1 MASTSV
7 PDLTATRRSK
17 AKSDRRSQLIAAAE
31 RLVAERG
38 YLAVRLEDI
47 GAAAGVSGPA
57 IYRHFPNKEALLVE
71 LLVGISTRLLAG
83 ATDVVTR
90 ADDARSALDGLVD
103 FHLDFALG
111 ESDLIRI
118 QDRDLPNLPPG
129 AKRQVRKAQRQYV
142 EIWVD
147 VLRQLNTSLQRG
159 RCSADGARRVRI
171 AEFDTTFGET
181 KCDEKGRGQRACRPS
196 SDDGCCADLGRWD
209 RERLVPGSAAADGAS
224 DGPEDPEDG
233 ADNYQHDTDRRQDA
247 DAEDVAEHG
256 EDDSKD
262 NHRDSISIELS
273 TASGLLTGLRDIAVR
288 HLRIDSRVV
297 QRADDDRE
305 RDTPRRRAIGC
316 ASLKVTALI
325 GRKNADQQPD
335 EH

>member
-1 MASTSV
+1 MAATSEPV
-7 PDLTATRRSK
+7 LAATRRSQ

-83 ATDVVTR
+83 ATDVVAR
-90 ADDARSALDGLVD
+90 ADDPRVALDGLVD

-147 VLRQLNTSLQRG
+147 VLRQLNTSLRE
-159 RCSADGARRVRI
+159 DEARMM
-171 AEFDTTFGET
+171 AHATFGLLNSTPHSVKRGAT
-181 KCDEKGRGQRACRPS
+181 KTTEADERAVLR
-196 SDDGCCADLGRWD
+196 AMTVAALT
-209 RERLVPGSAAADGAS
+209 SAAPSVNG
-224 DGPEDPEDG
+224 
-233 ADNYQHDTDRRQDA
+233 
-247 DAEDVAEHG
+247 
-256 EDDSKD
+256 
-262 NHRDSISIELS
+262 
-273 TASGLLTGLRDIAVR
+273 
-288 HLRIDSRVV
+288 
-297 QRADDDRE
+297 
-305 RDTPRRRAIGC
+305 
-316 ASLKVTALI
+316 
-325 GRKNADQQPD
+325 
-335 EH
+335 